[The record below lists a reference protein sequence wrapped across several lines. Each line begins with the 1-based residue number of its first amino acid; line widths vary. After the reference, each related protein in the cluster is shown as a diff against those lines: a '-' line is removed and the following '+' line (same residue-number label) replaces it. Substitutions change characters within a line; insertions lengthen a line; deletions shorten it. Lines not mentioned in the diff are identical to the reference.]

1 MVNIQNGLRKNT
13 WYDNKNSAEEE
24 KANEEDKEEFQY
36 SQTKEE
42 NEKTYHHKSSSIT
55 HTYSESKLIILFIKT
70 GICWNHP

>member
-42 NEKTYHHKSSSIT
+42 NEKTYHYKSSSIT
-55 HTYSESKLIILFIKT
+55 HTYYESKLIILLIKT
-70 GICWNHP
+70 DVC